1 VRHRSRSLLA
11 RAFHQLAHLPIF
23 YKVLIANSFIVVG
36 GAIVGTT
43 LTLLSTGN
51 TQHLPE
57 LVALFA
63 VSGTLLSVFINWIV
77 LRAAF
82 RPIDV
87 LEQTADEVR
96 RGNFHVRAPTVA
108 FSDPDLDNLT
118 STFNA
123 MLDTLVGYQERL
135 RELSQ
140 RALTAQEEERRRI
153 ARELHDDPAQSLTAL
168 LVLLKMLHD
177 RQQPTDGAIL
187 RELIDLTSSTLE
199 SIRAIAQELRPP
211 VLDDLG
217 LVAALEGLAAQYRQ
231 RFGLAVTV
239 QVRGQRQRLD
249 PAVELALY
257 RIAQEALT
265 NVAKHAGTGQAW
277 LELGFEGDRAVL
289 RVSDSGRGF
298 DLDEALGN
306 GLGLFTMRERAQLV
320 HGTLKIG
327 TAPGAGTRIE
337 VTVPLRTTSEPRDS
351 DDAGNP
357 RSPR

>member
-1 VRHRSRSLLA
+1 MASRLRTLP
-11 RAFHQLAHLPIF
+11 RRIVQRLFHLPIF

-51 TQHLPE
+51 TEHLPE

-63 VSGTLLSVFINWIV
+63 ITGTLLSVLINWIV

-82 RPIDV
+82 RPIEV

-96 RGNFHVRAPTVA
+96 RGNFHVRAPAVT

-177 RQQPTDGAIL
+177 RQQPTDGTVL

-199 SIRAIAQELRPP
+199 SIRAIAQELRPA

-217 LVAALEGLAAQYRQ
+217 LVAALEGLAVQYRQ
-231 RFGLAVTV
+231 RFGLTV
-239 QVRGQRQRLD
+239 QVQIRGQRQRLA
-249 PAVELALY
+249 PEIELALY

-265 NVAKHAGTGQAW
+265 NVAKHAGTDQAT
-277 LELGFEGDRAVL
+277 LDLSFDPHYVTLCITDR
-289 RVSDSGRGF
+289 GKGF
-298 DLDEALGN
+298 DVNEALGS
-306 GLGLFTMRERAQLV
+306 GLGLFSMRERAQLV
-320 HGTLKIG
+320 HGTLEVR
-327 TAPGAGTRIE
+327 TAPGAGTRVE
-337 VTVPLRTTSEPRDS
+337 VTVPLRSADRLPDRTEGER
-351 DDAGNP
+351 
-357 RSPR
+357 

>member
-1 VRHRSRSLLA
+1 MKQRLQAIATRIGRRLS
-11 RAFHQLAHLPIF
+11 HLPIF
-23 YKVLIANSFIVVG
+23 YKVLIANSFIVVI
-36 GAIVGTT
+36 GAVVGTT

-51 TQHLPE
+51 TEHLLE

-63 VSGTLLSVFINWIV
+63 TSGTFLSVLINWIV

-82 RPIDV
+82 RPIEV

-96 RGNFHVRAPTVA
+96 RGNFHVRAPAVA

-140 RALTAQEEERRRI
+140 RALSAQEEERRRI

-177 RQQPTDGAIL
+177 RQQPTDGTVL
-187 RELIDLTSSTLE
+187 RELIDLTSATLE

-217 LVAALEGLAAQYRQ
+217 LPAALEGLAAQYRQ
-231 RFGLAVTV
+231 RFGLLVHV
-239 QVRGQRQRLD
+239 QVRGQRQRLA
-249 PAVELALY
+249 PEVELALY

-265 NVAKHAGTGQAW
+265 NVAKHAET
-277 LELGFEGDRAVL
+277 DRASVELEFEPSRVTL
-289 RVSDSGRGF
+289 RISDAGKGF
-298 DLDEALGN
+298 QLSEALGN
-306 GLGLFTMRERAQLV
+306 GLGLFSMRERVQLV
-320 HGTLKIG
+320 HGTLDVR
-327 TAPGAGTRIE
+327 TAPGAGTRID
-337 VTVPLRTTSEPRDS
+337 VAVPLGGMNQLVQH
-351 DDAGNP
+351 AGG
-357 RSPR
+357 

>member
-1 VRHRSRSLLA
+1 MTPRFRTPPAHVVRRL
-11 RAFHQLAHLPIF
+11 FHLPIF
-23 YKVLIANSFIVVG
+23 YKVLVANSLIVVV

-51 TQHLPE
+51 TEHLPE

-63 VSGTLLSVFINWIV
+63 VTGTLLSVLINWIV

-82 RPIDV
+82 RPIEV

-96 RGNFHVRAPTVA
+96 RGNFHVRAPAVT

-177 RQQPTDGAIL
+177 RQQPTDGTVL

-217 LVAALEGLAAQYRQ
+217 LVAALEGLAMQYRQ
-231 RFGLAVTV
+231 RFGLTV
-239 QVRGQRQRLD
+239 QVQIRGQCQRLA
-249 PAVELALY
+249 PEIELALY

-265 NVAKHAGTGQAW
+265 NVAKHAGTDRAT
-277 LELGFEGDRAVL
+277 LELAFEADRVAL
-289 RVSDSGRGF
+289 SIADRGKGF
-298 DLDEALGN
+298 DLNEVLGS
-306 GLGLFTMRERAQLV
+306 GLGLFSMRERAQLV
-320 HGTLKIG
+320 HGTLEVK
-327 TAPGAGTRIE
+327 TKPGAGTRVA
-337 VTVPLRTTSEPRDS
+337 VTVPLPPTDRLPDGTEGER
-351 DDAGNP
+351 
-357 RSPR
+357 

>member
-1 VRHRSRSLLA
+1 MRRLHRLFARLVR
-11 RAFHQLAHLPIF
+11 QLTHLPIF
-23 YKVLIANSFIVVG
+23 YKVLVANSFIVVG

-51 TQHLPE
+51 TDHLPE

-63 VSGTLLSVFINWIV
+63 ISGTLLSVLINWVV

-82 RPIDV
+82 RPIEV

-96 RGNFHVRAPTVA
+96 RGNFHVRAPTVS

-118 STFNA
+118 ATFNA

-177 RQQPTDGAIL
+177 RQQPTDGTVL
-187 RELIDLTSSTLE
+187 RELIGLTSSTLE
-199 SIRAIAQELRPP
+199 AIRAIAQELRPP

-217 LVAALEGLAAQYRQ
+217 LAAALEGLAAQYRQ
-231 RFGLAVTV
+231 RFGLSV
-239 QVRGQRQRLD
+239 QVQIRGQRQRLA
-249 PAVELALY
+249 PEVELALY

-265 NVAKHAGTGQAW
+265 NVAKHAGTDRAT
-277 LELGFEGDRAVL
+277 LELDIEADRAVL
-289 RVSDSGRGF
+289 RVRDGGKGF
-298 DLDEALGN
+298 DLGEALGS
-306 GLGLFTMRERAQLV
+306 GLGLFSMRERAQLV
-320 HGTLKIG
+320 HGTLDIR
-327 TAPGAGTRIE
+327 TAPGAGTE
-337 VTVPLRTTSEPRDS
+337 VIAAVPVRSTDRPIPRTE
-351 DDAGNP
+351 G
-357 RSPR
+357 